1 MATTTTTTTTTPA
14 TNNNSSENTE
24 FTLEIPVWVHGK
36 RKWVTGI
43 TKKTTFD
50 DLIYALL
57 AQADLLKTSGITN
70 SSSNSIAGY
79 AIAECIQ
86 LTASSPSSNNNND
99 VEPPSLITQRIIK
112 GRGKVIKSYKTWQFD
127 KLPLTI
133 LHLISTSSLNDSNPL
148 TSKFRSKIFRRFL
161 SSKSPLPSL
170 LSSSQS
176 DSSLISIGSTSSNQT
191 LSSYRQKSLN
201 DFHENSN
208 IIERQKRLLDYLDE
222 KIHQAENLSSPIKS
236 YSQELTPIL
245 NNEVTLNDVSRLFSH
260 QIDQQEQ
267 LIFAT
272 QLCNSILN
280 MQERIDEKTNI
291 LYAVEQAISNEL
303 NHVLHQQH
311 YDTLPST
318 LNENNSSIS
327 NDFITLKNSIYRS
340 RELSRIQSKEMHD
353 LDLSLRE
360 MEISLASKY
369 DELKYLEHETSSN
382 ILTTSRSQTP
392 NYLIQQTYRTNLDE
406 QSAYDT
412 LDIPTT
418 TPSATS
424 NVVFTSIKEAD
435 EDSGIN
441 SLTSDDSNH
450 HTMSLPH
457 QKLHTQNTQLE
468 TLV

>member
-1 MATTTTTTTTTPA
+1 MSTNTSNTSA
-14 TNNNSSENTE
+14 TNTSVSSSENNE
-24 FTLEIPVWVHGK
+24 LTLEIPVWVHGK

-57 AQADLLKTSGITN
+57 AQAELLKASATTN
-70 SSSNSIAGY
+70 SSSTCITGY

-86 LTASSPSSNNNND
+86 LTAASPSSNTNN
-99 VEPPSLITQRIIK
+99 ESEAPSLLTQRVLK
-112 GRGKVIKSYKTWQFD
+112 GRGKVIKSYKNWQFD

-133 LHLISTSSLNDSNPL
+133 LHLIPTSLL
-148 TSKFRSKIFRRFL
+148 TENNSSKFRSKIFRRFL

-170 LSSSQS
+170 IPSSQS
-176 DSSLISIGSTSSNQT
+176 DSSLISIASNNSSQT
-191 LSSYRQKSLN
+191 LTSYRQKSLN

-222 KIHQAENLSSPIKS
+222 KIHQAEHISSSNKPFNADSTSMIKH
-236 YSQELTPIL
+236 
-245 NNEVTLNDVSRLFSH
+245 EVSLNDVSRLFSH
-260 QIDQQEQ
+260 QIDQQDQ

-311 YDTLPST
+311 YDTLPCSF
-318 LNENNSSIS
+318 NENNSSMS
-327 NDFITLKNSIYRS
+327 NDLISLKNSIYRS

-360 MEISLASKY
+360 MEVSLGSKY
-369 DELKYLEHETSSN
+369 DELKFLEHETSSN
-382 ILTTSRSQTP
+382 ILNTPRSQTP
-392 NYLIQQTYRTNLDE
+392 NYFLQQTYRTNLDE

-412 LDIPTT
+412 LDIATPTTPTT
-418 TPSATS
+418 TA
-424 NVVFTSIKEAD
+424 NVVFSSIKEID

-450 HTMSLPH
+450 HSMSLSH
-457 QKLHTQNTQLE
+457 QKLHTQTTQLE

>member
-1 MATTTTTTTTTPA
+1 
-14 TNNNSSENTE
+14 
-24 FTLEIPVWVHGK
+24 
-36 RKWVTGI
+36 
-43 TKKTTFD
+43 
-50 DLIYALL
+50 
-57 AQADLLKTSGITN
+57 
-70 SSSNSIAGY
+70 
-79 AIAECIQ
+79 
-86 LTASSPSSNNNND
+86 
-99 VEPPSLITQRIIK
+99 
-112 GRGKVIKSYKTWQFD
+112 VIKSYKTWQFD

-133 LHLISTSSLNDSNPL
+133 LHLISTSSLNESNL
-148 TSKFRSKIFRRFL
+148 STSKFRSKIFRRFL

-176 DSSLISIGSTSSNQT
+176 DSSLISIGSTTSNQT

-208 IIERQKRLLDYLDE
+208 IIERQKRLLDYLDD
-222 KIHQAENLSSPIKS
+222 KIHQAEIHTSPIKTFPQDS
-236 YSQELTPIL
+236 STPIL
-245 NNEVTLNDVSRLFSH
+245 NNEVSLNDVSRLFSH

-327 NDFITLKNSIYRS
+327 NDLITLKNSIYRS
-340 RELSRIQSKEMHD
+340 RELSRIQSKQMHD

-360 MEISLASKY
+360 MEIALASKY
-369 DELKYLEHETSSN
+369 DELKYLEYETSS
-382 ILTTSRSQTP
+382 TSRSQTP
-392 NYLIQQTYRTNLDE
+392 NYLIQQTYRTNSDE

-412 LDIPTT
+412 LDVPTSSTT
-418 TPSATS
+418 T
-424 NVVFTSIKEAD
+424 NVVFTSIKEVD